1 MSLLLASVLMAAAVG
16 VAVIHPILARRA
28 ALVRDVT
35 AGNVLDAEARK
46 RVVLTEL
53 KEIEYDYLGGKLDEA
68 DYRGLREKISR
79 EAVTAIRAADAV
91 HAGTSET
98 PVGGPVLAAM
108 PLVED
113 GVAHTCGF
121 TNPPGSRFCGGC
133 GLGLA

>member
-16 VAVIHPILARRA
+16 VAVIHPILSRRA

-68 DYRGLREKISR
+68 DYLALRDRISR
-79 EAVTAIRAADAV
+79 EAVAAIRAVDAV
-91 HAGTSET
+91 HAGANGT
-98 PVGGPVLAAM
+98 PAPAPGLAPAAD
-108 PLVED
+108 D
-113 GVAHTCGF
+113 GAPHTCGF
-121 TNPPGSRFCGGC
+121 ANPPGSRFCGGC
-133 GLGLA
+133 GVELA